1 MLTRLEVN
9 GFKNLVDFA
18 LDFGP
23 FTCIFG
29 PNGAGKSNMF
39 DAIRFLSLLTKLT
52 INEAAFQVRDGGD
65 LAGLFF
71 GEPSQ
76 RCNRMAFGVE
86 MIVGPSVK
94 DDFGRDAEPSSSF
107 LRYEVAF
114 RYEPSAPA
122 SGRLGGLVLEHEELR
137 PITAGTSARHL
148 RFPHSKGQFRDSVVY
163 NRRHAR
169 SGFISTGADPET
181 NEPSVTVHQ
190 DGGAQGWGR
199 SAPAEGAVRTIVGME
214 NTTATPTILAARR
227 EMQSWLVL
235 DLDPAGIRKPD
246 RYTQKPGI
254 GRAGEHI
261 PATLQHAARGID
273 CDESTPDD
281 VPAGLSERLSRLAP
295 VHGLRLVRD
304 DTQRLLSLE
313 VEEDD
318 GRRLPVDLLSDSALR
333 SLALATLASAPN
345 EGSLICVEEPDQ
357 GIFPTNLGAMND
369 LLHEIAV
376 NPEEPV
382 SADNTLRQVIITSH
396 SPSLIQQQERAD
408 LVWVESANRLSGSS
422 GSVGRALRC
431 VPHRGAWRCADDRD
445 GFDLDAL
452 EPFGT
457 RQQDGQIAFPSE
469 VWETA

>member
-29 PNGAGKSNMF
+29 PNGAGKSNIF
-39 DAIRFLSLLTKLT
+39 DAIRFLSFLTKLT

-65 LAGLFF
+65 LASLFF
-71 GEPSQ
+71 GESSQ
-76 RCNRMAFGVE
+76 RCNRMTFGAE

-107 LRYEVAF
+107 LRYEVVF
-114 RYEPSAPA
+114 RYQPSAPA
-122 SGRLGGLVLEHEELR
+122 SGRLGGLVLEHEDLR
-137 PITAGTSARHL
+137 PITAGRSARHL
-148 RFPHSKGQFRDSVVY
+148 RFPHSKGRFRDGVVY

-169 SGFISTGADPET
+169 SGFISTGTDPET
-181 NEPSVTVHQ
+181 NERSVTVHQ

-199 SAPAEGAVRTIVGME
+199 SAPPEGAVRTIVGME

-235 DLDPAGIRKPD
+235 DLDPAEIRKPD
-246 RYTQKPGI
+246 RYVQKPGI

-261 PATLQHAARGID
+261 PATLQHTIRGAD
-273 CDESTPDD
+273 CDESTSGD
-281 VPAGLSERLSRLAP
+281 VLARLSERLSRLAP
-295 VHGLRLVRD
+295 VQSVRLVRD
-304 DTQRLLSLE
+304 DTQGLLSLE
-313 VEEDD
+313 VGEDD
-318 GRRLPVDLLSDSALR
+318 GRLWTADLLSDSALR
-333 SLALATLASAPN
+333 SLALATLASAPS
-345 EGSLICVEEPDQ
+345 EGRLICVEEPEH
-357 GIFPTNLGAMND
+357 GIYPANLGAVND

-376 NPEEPV
+376 DPEEPV
-382 SADNTLRQVIITSH
+382 TADNPLRQVIITSH
-396 SPSLIQQQERAD
+396 SPSLIQRQESVD
-408 LVWVESANRLSGSS
+408 LVWVESANRICGSG
-422 GSVGRALRC
+422 GSVGRSLRC
-431 VPHRGAWRCADDRD
+431 VPHRGAWRCADDGD